1 MIVCPSCGCENRPGT
16 LFCSDCG
23 AHLITGGTLQTDP
36 LPEEELPDSKAS
48 PWTSESVEEPSAG
61 PPILLRVTVLSSGR
75 EVKLPLAPEV
85 NLGRTDRSHGIVPE
99 LDLTPDIKLEDGV
112 SRRHCKIHRRGSKY
126 LVEDVGSANGTFL
139 NGRRLTPYL
148 LHVLNDGDELQL
160 GRAKLK
166 IGIQA

>member
-23 AHLITGGTLQTDP
+23 THLITGGTLQTDP
-36 LPEEELPDSKAS
+36 LPEEELPDSTAS
-48 PWTSESVEEPSAG
+48 PWTSEPVEEPDAG
-61 PPILLRVTVLSSGR
+61 SPTLLRVTVVSSGR
-75 EVKLPLAPEV
+75 EIELPFAPEV
-85 NLGRTDRSHGIVPE
+85 DVGRADRGHGIIPE
-99 LDLTPDIKLEDGV
+99 LDLTRDTEIEDGV
-112 SRRHCKIHRRGSKY
+112 SRRHCKIHRRGSRY

-148 LHVLNDGDELQL
+148 LHVLSDGDELQL

-166 IGIQA
+166 ISIQE